1 MKEKSTETLIL
12 EAAERE
18 FLTKGFAGART
29 TVIAEDAGVTHAML
43 HYYFRSKQNL
53 FDRIVESKL
62 ELLDRLVFSA
72 FDDESFPLAERLSR
86 VIAAH
91 FDFIADNPGLPTF
104 MITQLNADSSLRL
117 KIVAAVGNMVNRL
130 STSLQRQIDAEAAR
144 GLCERIDARM
154 LLFDMAS
161 LNVFIFLA
169 APIVDPMISGMFGDR
184 KAFLEARKQENI
196 TTILKRLKP

>member
-1 MKEKSTETLIL
+1 MEIKTTETLIL

-18 FLTKGFAGART
+18 FLAKGFAGART
-29 TVIAEDAGVTHAML
+29 TAIAEEAGVTHAML

-53 FDRIVESKL
+53 FDRILESKL
-62 ELLDRLVFSA
+62 EMLDRLVFSS
-72 FDDESFPLAERLSR
+72 FDDESLPLGERLTR

-91 FDFIADNPGLPTF
+91 FDFIADNPGLPAF
-104 MITQLNADSSLRL
+104 VIAQSNADSSMLI
-117 KIVAAVGNMVNRL
+117 KIAGAVGHMVTRL
-130 STSLQRQIDAEAAR
+130 AASLQRQIDADASR
-144 GLCERIDARM
+144 GLCERVDARM
-154 LLFDMAS
+154 LLLDMAS

-169 APIVDPMISGMFGDR
+169 APMVEPMISGLFGDR

>member
-1 MKEKSTETLIL
+1 MREKSTETLIL

-18 FLTKGFAGART
+18 FLAKGFAGART
-29 TVIAEDAGVTHAML
+29 TAIAEYAGVTHAML

-53 FDRIVESKL
+53 FDRIVESKI

-72 FDDESFPLAERLSR
+72 FDDDSFPLAERLSR
-86 VIAAH
+86 GISAH
-91 FDFIADNPGLPTF
+91 FDFIADNPGLPAF
-104 MITQLNADSSLRL
+104 MITQLNADSSVRL
-117 KIVAAVGNMVNRL
+117 KIVAAVGDMVNRL
-130 STSLQRQIDAEAAR
+130 STSLQRQIDADASR

-154 LLFDMAS
+154 LLLDMAS

-169 APIVDPMISGMFGDR
+169 APMVDPMVSGLFSDR